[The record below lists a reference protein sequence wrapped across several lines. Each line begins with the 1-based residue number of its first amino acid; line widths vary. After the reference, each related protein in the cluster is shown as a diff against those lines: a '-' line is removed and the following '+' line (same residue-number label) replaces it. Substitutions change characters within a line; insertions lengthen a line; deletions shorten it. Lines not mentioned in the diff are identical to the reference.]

1 MSQQAQV
8 DETIF
13 ISEGL
18 MIKAQHKEGKLLRAI
33 GTTVKAKIIEMNHIE
48 VEKDGKFQYFEIG
61 DNVRW
66 MEVEQ

>member
-1 MSQQAQV
+1 MSQQVQV
-8 DETIF
+8 DETIL
-13 ISEGL
+13 ISESL

-33 GTTVKAKIIEMNHIE
+33 GTTVKARIIEMNHIQ

-66 MEVEQ
+66 MEEVE